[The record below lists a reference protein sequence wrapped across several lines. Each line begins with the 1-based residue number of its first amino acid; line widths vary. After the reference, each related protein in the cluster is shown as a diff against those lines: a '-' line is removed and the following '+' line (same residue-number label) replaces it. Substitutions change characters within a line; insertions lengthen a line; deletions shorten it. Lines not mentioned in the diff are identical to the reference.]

1 MIGYVIR
8 GRTDGESSGCIGSVD
23 RRRDPAAVPDDAA
36 SAMELRESV
45 AAEGRWIGAE
55 SPIEFDAAV
64 DRFRALLADH
74 AVHLAVA
81 VHDRKVVGQ
90 ISVFIQVPGVTEFGM
105 HVAADRRGRGI
116 GTGAETA
123 HCGTYWSWTWC
134 STIGR
139 LGFRPGSGAPGRAP
153 PRIDRTLLLVVP
165 FSLFC

>member
-1 MIGYVIR
+1 MVNRLDASGPSTGVAIR
-8 GRTDGESSGCIGSVD
+8 
-23 RRRDPAAVPDDAA
+23 AAVPDDAA
-36 SAMELRESV
+36 SATELRESV
-45 AAEGRWIGAE
+45 AAEGQWIGAE
-55 SPIEFDAAV
+55 SPIHIAV
-64 DRFRALLADH
+64 AVGRFRALLADH

-90 ISVFIQVPGVTEFGM
+90 ISVFIQVPGVTKFVM

-123 HCGTYWSWTWC
+123 NCGTYWSWAWC

-139 LGFRPGSGAPGRAP
+139 LGSVPERLSPGRRASP
-153 PRIDRTLLLVVP
+153 KIDRTVLLVVP